1 MSCTLISFLGKG
13 RVDKSTGYKQASY
26 IFPDGRTVTTP
37 FFGLA
42 LKQILQPQRLI
53 LLGTSGSM
61 WGVLVEHLAVAGE
74 DEELRLELLE
84 ASEKERVTAE
94 LLGRSGP
101 LVERALGIPCTLR
114 LIDYG
119 RDQSEQIA
127 ILAEI
132 AKAVKRERVT
142 LDITHGFRHL
152 AALGLLSAF
161 FLEKVARLQ
170 VDGLFYGA
178 LDMTENGITPVV
190 SLQGLLQ
197 VQRWIDALDRFDQD
211 GDYSVFTPLLQADS
225 VPDDKAR
232 CLTEAAFHER
242 TFNLADA
249 RRKLQSFLPVL
260 DAPLSGTSA
269 LFQPQLKERLAW
281 AKTGTLFDHQRKLA
295 YLYLERNDP
304 VRGAIFGFE
313 AMVTNECQ
321 HNGFALNDYEIGRK
335 PAADALD
342 AQIRAKRLGANFQES
357 YWMLKNLRNALAHG
371 TPPTQHEYR
380 RILTDPTLLTA
391 ELRKALDCLLGQRGC
406 SERRIG
412 KLAGRNRC

>member
-1 MSCTLISFLGKG
+1 MSGTLISFLGKG
-13 RVDKSTGYKQASY
+13 HLDKTTGYRKANY
-26 IFPDGRTVTTP
+26 AFPGGRTVTTP

-42 LKQILQPQRLI
+42 LKEVIQPDRMI

-74 DEELRLELLE
+74 DEELRLELMD
-84 ASEKERVTAE
+84 ASEREDVTAG
-94 LLGRSGP
+94 LLERSIP
-101 LVERALGIPCTLR
+101 LVERALEIPCALR
-114 LIDYG
+114 LIVYG
-119 RDQSEQIA
+119 RDEAEQVA

-132 AKAVKRERVT
+132 AKAVQRERVT

-178 LDMTENGITPVV
+178 LDMTEGGITPVV

-211 GDYSVFTPLLQADS
+211 GDYSVFTPLLRADA

-260 DAPLSGTSA
+260 DAPLTGTSA

-295 YLYLERNDP
+295 YLYLERHDP
-304 VRGAIFGFE
+304 VRAAIFGFE
-313 AMVTNECQ
+313 ALVTNECQ

-342 AQIRAKRLGANFQES
+342 AQIRARRLDATFQEC
-357 YWMLKNLRNALAHG
+357 YWILKNLRNALAHG
-371 TPPTQHEYR
+371 TPPTQDRYR
-380 RILTDPTLLTA
+380 KILSDPNALDA
-391 ELRKALDCLLGQRGC
+391 ELRKSLDCLLQ
-406 SERRIG
+406 
-412 KLAGRNRC
+412 